1 MTSKLRIA
9 AVAALALLGSA
20 AARAQDTCSVP
31 GTVVATDPAGDQ
43 LGAPVTT
50 HADILSVAIAE
61 PPSAEGK
68 LVITFKVGG
77 LSTLTPDTL
86 WILRFVTDVPPT
98 NGDDEWWVAMLTGPD
113 ATPHFVYGSDGLQA
127 GAPNEPRRFQPAGSL
142 DAASNFNADG
152 TITLVLDR
160 SAISGLDVGQ
170 FLYTLI
176 PMTHVITP
184 TDGTLPFLYGFRS
197 ASDQV
202 IALDDSTADLY
213 EIEGTEA
220 CSAKS
225 GFDILA
231 GAFTPASLLFL
242 ILGGLLRRRA
252 H

>member
-1 MTSKLRIA
+1 MSKLGIA
-9 AVAALALLGSA
+9 VLAVLALLGSV

-43 LGAPVTT
+43 NGAPATSHV
-50 HADILSVAIAE
+50 DILSVAIAE

-68 LVITFKVGG
+68 LVITFKVSD
-77 LSTLTPDTL
+77 LATLTPDTL
-86 WILRFVTDVPPT
+86 WILRFITDVPPT
-98 NGDDEWWVAMLTGPD
+98 NGDDEWFVAMLTGPD
-113 ATPHFVYGSDGLQA
+113 AEPHFVYGSDGLQA

-160 SAISGLDVGQ
+160 SAITGLDVGQ

-197 ASDQV
+197 ASTST
-202 IALDDSTADLY
+202 IALDDAAADLY
-213 EIEGTEA
+213 EVEGTA
-220 CSAKS
+220 GCSKS
-225 GFDILA
+225 ALDVLA
-231 GAFTPASLLFL
+231 GALAPASLLFL
-242 ILGGLLRRRA
+242 ILGGLLRRRVR
-252 H
+252 